1 MGAQLCGPATVGLQI
16 YRQQPHVV
24 KNVLVTSA
32 LSYREVMDGMKNL
45 NERNL

>member
-1 MGAQLCGPATVGLQI
+1 MGAQLCAPATVGLQI
-16 YRQQPHVV
+16 YRVQLHVV